1 MTTITPLLRVKER
14 IVGPSG
20 YFNIQNEWYGYADE
34 FKYTIGLAG
43 LMGFGVGCCPPELLP
58 PDMALLPGTEDRFS
72 PNYGTYIHVP
82 SASIQCFI
90 PSHYMDVQAVGD
102 TNAPF
107 YGTKVVISNTQSGDA
122 VLPKA
127 FQNNGSN
134 LAGVFID
141 KYQGSNCKPDGSG
154 QANHSDGIG
163 GTPLTGGIFASRPL
177 HWPVSA
183 VDINNGGT
191 SFNSPFSLCN
201 SDALN
206 AAITDSPS
214 DNLGGVWQLC
224 KTRGAAFAPLPIW
237 VRGQVAFLS
246 LAHAQALLDTS
257 GVPIAGATNN
267 AAWMDVVP
275 YAPKGN
281 NSGGAD
287 TNKTSLQFART
298 DLLHSGSINASGY
311 AGRGN
316 RAFTGAA
323 RISGVAAVEHT
334 THNGQLSGIVDIGHN
349 QWDTCPGLTTVG
361 TGAGDF
367 RLFPAS
373 ADWTATSSNT
383 SITGAAGVI
392 SLAAETAPGDDDG
405 VWWAAG
411 NVNNFLVGHA
421 DGTFHPSSAF
431 ADATLQA
438 MTECILPR
446 ELGTSLTQTGTNIYG
461 GDRFLSA
468 RVNNLLPLVGGD
480 WDSGAS
486 AGVFGVILSGT
497 AASDSSNSVVRVPS
511 AFCPRERTCW
521 GGGSLP
527 LPQGG
532 ALLAYREALQGPVPL
547 PRRAHAQHA
556 ALREVRALG
565 QDAGDWLP
573 VPGAGHRGQQEAA
586 QKDRPHPLQR
596 AARTSAP
603 AAEPS
608 GGGQVH
614 RAQTPQDCVRKAG
627 RSWQTARRLATLRT
641 QGGFLKCC
649 CRMSVVTGTTA
660 LTLVFLGSI
669 STTLLPTTTTTM
681 VRVPSDFDTIT
692 PSVDPQGGQPCRV
705 EGRESVHEFNLNSK

>member
-1 MTTITPLLRVKER
+1 MTTIIPLLRVKER

-20 YFNIQNEWYGYADE
+20 IFNIQNEWYGYADE

-58 PDMALLPGTEDRFS
+58 SDMALLPGTEDRFS
-72 PNYGTYIHVP
+72 PNYGTYIHLP
-82 SASIQCFI
+82 SASIQCFV
-90 PSHYMDVQAVGD
+90 PSHYMDVQAPGNTD
-102 TNAPF
+102 APF
-107 YGTKVVISNTQSGDA
+107 YGTKVVISSTQSGDA

-127 FQNNGSN
+127 FQNDDST

-206 AAITDSPS
+206 AAITDSPG

-281 NSGGAD
+281 NSAGAD

-392 SLAAETAPGDDDG
+392 SLAAESAAAADDG

-411 NVNNFLVGHA
+411 GVSNYLVAHA

-461 GDRFLSA
+461 GDRFFSA
-468 RVNNLLPLVGGD
+468 RVNSLLPLVGGG
-480 WDSGAS
+480 SANGAF
-486 AGVFGVILSGT
+486 AGVLGVDLNVSATSTFSTHGARAVRLLS
-497 AASDSSNSVVRVPS
+497 A
-511 AFCPRERTCW
+511 
-521 GGGSLP
+521 
-527 LPQGG
+527 
-532 ALLAYREALQGPVPL
+532 
-547 PRRAHAQHA
+547 
-556 ALREVRALG
+556 
-565 QDAGDWLP
+565 
-573 VPGAGHRGQQEAA
+573 
-586 QKDRPHPLQR
+586 
-596 AARTSAP
+596 
-603 AAEPS
+603 
-608 GGGQVH
+608 
-614 RAQTPQDCVRKAG
+614 
-627 RSWQTARRLATLRT
+627 
-641 QGGFLKCC
+641 
-649 CRMSVVTGTTA
+649 
-660 LTLVFLGSI
+660 
-669 STTLLPTTTTTM
+669 
-681 VRVPSDFDTIT
+681 
-692 PSVDPQGGQPCRV
+692 
-705 EGRESVHEFNLNSK
+705 

>member
-72 PNYGTYIHVP
+72 ANYGTYIHVP
-82 SASIQCFI
+82 SASIQCFV

-154 QANHSDGIG
+154 LPNSTTGNPG
-163 GTPLTGGIFASRPL
+163 ELPNSGGIFASRPL

-183 VDINNGGT
+183 TAVSGT
-191 SFNSPFSLCN
+191 LRSAFSLCD

-206 AAITDSPS
+206 AAITVAPAN
-214 DNLGGVWQLC
+214 NLGGVWQLC

-267 AAWMDVVP
+267 AAWMDVAP

-281 NSGGAD
+281 NNNGSD
-287 TNKTSLQFART
+287 VNKTSLLFSRT
-298 DLLHSGSINASGY
+298 DIAGNASGR
-311 AGRGN
+311 AGEN
-316 RAFTGAA
+316 HRAFTGAA
-323 RISGVAAVEHT
+323 YIGTVATPAVEHT
-334 THNGQLSGIVDIGHN
+334 THNGQLSGIVDVNGN

-392 SLAAETAPGDDDG
+392 SLAAESDAAADDG

-411 NVNNFLVGHA
+411 GVSNYLVAHA

-446 ELGTSLTQTGTNIYG
+446 QLGTSLTQTGTNIYG
-461 GDRFLSA
+461 GDRFFSA
-468 RVNNLLPLVGGD
+468 RVNNLLPRVGGG
-480 WDSGAS
+480 WGSGAV
-486 AGVFGVILSGT
+486 AGVFGVDLDFTATSTNVNNGARAVRLLS
-497 AASDSSNSVVRVPS
+497 A
-511 AFCPRERTCW
+511 
-521 GGGSLP
+521 
-527 LPQGG
+527 
-532 ALLAYREALQGPVPL
+532 
-547 PRRAHAQHA
+547 
-556 ALREVRALG
+556 
-565 QDAGDWLP
+565 
-573 VPGAGHRGQQEAA
+573 
-586 QKDRPHPLQR
+586 
-596 AARTSAP
+596 
-603 AAEPS
+603 
-608 GGGQVH
+608 
-614 RAQTPQDCVRKAG
+614 
-627 RSWQTARRLATLRT
+627 
-641 QGGFLKCC
+641 
-649 CRMSVVTGTTA
+649 
-660 LTLVFLGSI
+660 
-669 STTLLPTTTTTM
+669 
-681 VRVPSDFDTIT
+681 
-692 PSVDPQGGQPCRV
+692 
-705 EGRESVHEFNLNSK
+705 

>member
-20 YFNIQNEWYGYADE
+20 LFNITNEWYGYADE

-72 PNYGTYIHVP
+72 ANYGTYIHVP
-82 SASIQCFI
+82 SASIQCFV

-141 KYQGSNCKPDGSG
+141 KYQGSNCRPDGSG
-154 QANHSDGIG
+154 LPNSTTGNPG
-163 GTPLTGGIFASRPL
+163 ELPNSGGIFASRPL

-183 VDINNGGT
+183 TAVSGT
-191 SFNSPFSLCN
+191 LRSAFSLCD

-206 AAITDSPS
+206 AAITVAPAN
-214 DNLGGVWQLC
+214 NLGGVWQLC

-267 AAWMDVVP
+267 AAWMDVAP

-281 NSGGAD
+281 NNNGSD
-287 TNKTSLQFART
+287 TNKTSLLFSRT
-298 DLLHSGSINASGY
+298 DIAGNASGR
-311 AGRGN
+311 AGEN
-316 RAFTGAA
+316 HRAFTGAA
-323 RISGVAAVEHT
+323 YIGTVATPAVEHT
-334 THNGQLSGIVDIGHN
+334 THNGQLSGIVDVNGN

-383 SITGAAGVI
+383 SITGDAGVI
-392 SLAAETAPGDDDG
+392 SLAAESDAAADDG
-405 VWWAAG
+405 VWWDAAAT
-411 NVNNFLVGHA
+411 NVFLVAHE

-446 ELGTSLTQTGTNIYG
+446 ELGTSGTQTGTNIYG
-461 GDRFLSA
+461 GDRFRYA
-468 RVNNLLPLVGGD
+468 RVNNLLPRVGGG
-480 WDSGAS
+480 WA
-486 AGVFGVILSGT
+486 T
-497 AASDSSNSVVRVPS
+497 APRRRVQCQSRPRRLHRSNALVRGPC

-532 ALLAYREALQGPVPL
+532 ALLAHREALQGPVPL

-573 VPGAGHRGQQEAA
+573 VPGAGHRGQQKAT

-596 AARTSAP
+596 AARAPAP
-603 AAEPS
+603 AAEP
-608 GGGQVH
+608 GRGGQVH
-614 RAQTPQDCVRKAG
+614 
-627 RSWQTARRLATLRT
+627 
-641 QGGFLKCC
+641 
-649 CRMSVVTGTTA
+649 
-660 LTLVFLGSI
+660 
-669 STTLLPTTTTTM
+669 
-681 VRVPSDFDTIT
+681 
-692 PSVDPQGGQPCRV
+692 
-705 EGRESVHEFNLNSK
+705 